1 MLIKHNS
8 VWKRKIVFLSIVAG
22 LLSVGLF
29 VLYRFNYISHKM
41 YSSEYFNILQ
51 YKSEIDLDND
61 GIDDQSDI
69 LLSARKYL
77 ESKPKYKSKY
87 YASGY
92 PDDEYGVCTDVV
104 ANALLGAGY
113 DLKELVH
120 TDIIQNPDIYNI
132 DKVDKNIDFRRVVNL
147 KVFFDNNA
155 TSLTTDYNK
164 IEQWQAGDIILW
176 KNHVGIIS
184 DNRNKKGVP
193 FVLHHSSPFQANYEE
208 DIIMMWGKIIGH
220 YRIS

>member
-1 MLIKHNS
+1 
-8 VWKRKIVFLSIVAG
+8 
-22 LLSVGLF
+22 
-29 VLYRFNYISHKM
+29 M